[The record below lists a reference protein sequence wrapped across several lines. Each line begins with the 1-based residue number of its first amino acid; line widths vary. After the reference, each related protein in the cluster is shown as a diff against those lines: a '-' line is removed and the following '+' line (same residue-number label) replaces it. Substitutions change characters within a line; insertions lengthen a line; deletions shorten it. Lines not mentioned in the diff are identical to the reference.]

1 MLFPGGNN
9 KKKEKFPD
17 SEVQYS
23 RETRDKRKETGER
36 RWQKGDGRQEVGG
49 RRWEAGSG
57 RQEAGGRTCGKGKQV
72 GPPNLLKCREFPH
85 IFLSHHLTN
94 ESFFKFPTQCHS

>member
-49 RRWEAGSG
+49 RKREAGDVVRG
-57 RQEAGGRTCGKGKQV
+57 NKWD
-72 GPPNLLKCREFPH
+72 PPTF
-85 IFLSHHLTN
+85 
-94 ESFFKFPTQCHS
+94 

>member
-36 RWQKGDGRQEVGG
+36 RWQKGDRRQEVGG

-57 RQEAGGRTCGKGKQV
+57 RQEMW
-72 GPPNLLKCREFPH
+72 
-85 IFLSHHLTN
+85 
-94 ESFFKFPTQCHS
+94 

>member
-49 RRWEAGSG
+49 RKREAGHVVRGNKWDPPTSSN
-57 RQEAGGRTCGKGKQV
+57 V
-72 GPPNLLKCREFPH
+72 GNSPH
-85 IFLSHHLTN
+85 IFVASPDQRV
-94 ESFFKFPTQCHS
+94 FF